1 MTVDRA
7 RRWQQP
13 NSAAQ
18 LNDAMGQQA
27 TSGHDKMLAS
37 VARFRN
43 IVIRSHRRLRRFSVR
58 AHEAAPLSPFA
69 LVSARPHPRGVA
81 QGPRDI
87 VARRRGPLPWRAFD
101 GTRQVA
107 CAWLRA
113 LHRSWIAPRPL
124 LLKIIQHRGRA
135 FLKKGG
141 PDRVV
146 WSAPA
151 QKHGPAIVRSV
162 GGDGAVP
169 RTDYGG
175 TRSDPKLPAANL
187 ADGHESFVP
196 LRCKTL
202 YLLKTEDRRIAFTN
216 DGRSLALFGWH
227 GHRSGYRRAQ
237 VHRAMICQGD

>member
-1 MTVDRA
+1 
-7 RRWQQP
+7 
-13 NSAAQ
+13 
-18 LNDAMGQQA
+18 
-27 TSGHDKMLAS
+27 MLAS

-124 LLKIIQHRGRA
+124 MLKIIQHRGRA
-135 FLKKGG
+135 FLQKGG
-141 PDRVV
+141 LDRVV
-146 WSAPA
+146 WSAQA

-169 RTDYGG
+169 RAAYGG
-175 TRSDPKLPAANL
+175 FRNDPEPPAANP
-187 ADGHESFVP
+187 ASRHDA
-196 LRCKTL
+196 
-202 YLLKTEDRRIAFTN
+202 LLI
-216 DGRSLALFGWH
+216 
-227 GHRSGYRRAQ
+227 
-237 VHRAMICQGD
+237 